1 MNHTEPPIRP
11 SLKLIVNRYA
21 IQRGNQV
28 FAANKPAVM
37 SNDDI
42 YIDYLLH
49 GTGMNL
55 LNPELQYFLVAVLSQ
70 TEVRQILTLSVVVK
84 GATAGPRI
92 AQLLPIAKRF
102 QQMTFF
108 SAAERE
114 AIYVATILHGI
125 EYWLKPC
132 VQGSTTVRD
141 VMATI
146 VQDALRRLDR
156 ENSKASQALRLC
168 MGWGNVD
175 EESALTQ
182 WLEERMHSAISAL
195 DQSQI

>member
-1 MNHTEPPIRP
+1 
-11 SLKLIVNRYA
+11 
-21 IQRGNQV
+21 
-28 FAANKPAVM
+28 M

-42 YIDYLLH
+42 Y
-49 GTGMNL
+49 MEFL
-55 LNPELQYFLVAVLSQ
+55 LNVSGQHVLNAELHHFLVAVLTQ
-70 TEVRQILTLSVVVK
+70 AEVRQILTLSLVAN

-108 SAAERE
+108 AAGERD

-132 VQGSTTVRD
+132 VQGSTTVRE
-141 VMATI
+141 VMTTL
-146 VQDALRRLDR
+146 VHEPLCRLDR
-156 ENSKASQALRLC
+156 EDLKASQALRLC

-175 EESALTQ
+175 EESAFTQ
-182 WLEERMHSAISAL
+182 WLEERMHRAISVL
-195 DQSQI
+195 DQNQL